1 MFSHDG
7 GRSSDTATGI
17 LWMAGSV
24 NRNLTFI
31 YLRWMKK
38 LIFAVFILFINL
50 PVFSQNIFY
59 YKGYTLRLLHPM
71 NFNPLNDSVV
81 FNSSHDTVFI
91 YHLGTSAERLL
102 SPTHTLATVSENGV
116 ADIKYNLRYFYYI
129 WSYHDGNGNVSGE
142 NEMESEKYPTKNEI
156 LNLLPED
163 IRKRNP
169 GIEIYEKISEQI
181 H

>member
-1 MFSHDG
+1 MLIVRGLPHQD
-7 GRSSDTATGI
+7 A
-17 LWMAGSV
+17 A
-24 NRNLTFI
+24 FI
-31 YLRWMKK
+31 YLRSMKK
-38 LIFAVFILFINL
+38 LIFPVFILFINL
-50 PVFSQNIFY
+50 PVFSQNTFY

-81 FNSSHDTVFI
+81 FNSTRDTAFI
-91 YHLGTSAERLL
+91 YHPGTSAEKLL
-102 SPTHTLATVSENGV
+102 SPTHTFATVNENGV

-129 WSYHDGNGNVSGE
+129 WSYRGESGNVSGE
-142 NEMESEKYPTKNEI
+142 SEIELDHYPAKNEI

-169 GIEIYEKISEQI
+169 GIEIYEKTSERV